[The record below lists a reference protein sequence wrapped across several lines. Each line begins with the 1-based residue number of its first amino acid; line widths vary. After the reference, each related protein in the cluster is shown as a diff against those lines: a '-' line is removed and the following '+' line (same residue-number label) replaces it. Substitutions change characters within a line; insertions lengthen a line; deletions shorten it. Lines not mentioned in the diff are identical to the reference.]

1 MAERKITSAGES
13 DGIVTLKFSNDA
25 KVSLDLDELCD
36 EIRHRALVHGI
47 IQKLSDAGSGL
58 GINDAVTAS
67 SKVADQLLAGSWKT
81 HREPGTSVSALDKLT
96 AAVVAVRAAA
106 GVQLDPDKVRSM
118 LDGMD
123 KKARRGVRTS
133 PEVRAWFDSQKP
145 APDADPLAAFSD

>member
-1 MAERKITSAGES
+1 MAQRKITSASES
-13 DGIVTLKFSNDA
+13 GGIVTLKFSNDA
-25 KVSLDLDELCD
+25 EVLLDINSLSG

-58 GINDAVTAS
+58 GIDDAVTAS
-67 SKVADQLLAGSWKT
+67 AKVADQLCAGSWKSQ
-81 HREPGTSVSALDKLT
+81 REPGTSVSAIDKLT
-96 AAVVAVRAAA
+96 QAVVAVRLAA

-133 PEVRAWFDSQKP
+133 PEVRAWFDSHKP
-145 APDADPLAAFSD
+145 APDADPLAAFNG